1 MGRDATDLLSAASK
15 GNHRAAAQ
23 LMPLIYEELREI
35 ARRQLAKR
43 GPGDAITLQPTA
55 VVHEVFLRLVDRKT
69 ADVHSRTHFYALAA
83 VAVRHVLIDHVRGRR
98 RAKRGGDWRRI
109 SLADAVAV
117 TCNSEVDLLALDEV
131 LSKLAELDERAAKVV
146 ELRFFAGLT
155 EKDVA
160 DILDISERTV
170 RNDWSM
176 ARAWLRCALS
186 GKEENPP

>member
-1 MGRDATDLLSAASK
+1 MDVEPSQLLS
-15 GNHRAAAQ
+15 RAAQGDGSAAAR
-23 LMPLIYEELREI
+23 LMPLIYDELREL
-35 ARRQLAKR
+35 ARRLLAKR

-55 VVHEVFLRLVDRKT
+55 VVHEVFLRLVDQKT

-83 VAVRHVLIDHVRGRR
+83 VAVRHVLIDHARGRR

-117 TCNSEVDLLALDEV
+117 TCHSEVDVLALDEA
-131 LSKLAELDERAAKVV
+131 LSTLAELDERAAKVV
-146 ELRFFAGLT
+146 ELRFFAGLS